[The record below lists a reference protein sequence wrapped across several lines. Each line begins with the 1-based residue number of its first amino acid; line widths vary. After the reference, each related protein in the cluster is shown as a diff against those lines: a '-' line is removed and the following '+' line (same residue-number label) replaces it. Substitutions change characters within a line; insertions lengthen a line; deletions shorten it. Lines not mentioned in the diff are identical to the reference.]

1 MATNREKF
9 LKKHKLPMDESL
21 SLMEISKLSGMPYN
35 ALRLVYN
42 RGRGAWR
49 SNIQSVRL
57 QPGPQYG
64 RAYQKNVDA
73 PRSAK
78 LGPEQWGYGRVYA
91 FAMRTAKVFQG
102 ADKDIAE
109 MYDLL

>member
-9 LKKHKLPMDESL
+9 LKKHNLPMDESL

-57 QPGPQYG
+57 QPGTKYG

-78 LGPEQWGYGRVYA
+78 LSAEMWGYGRVYA
-91 FAMRTAKVFQG
+91 FAMKTPKVFHG